1 MKERRGTS
9 VSLKNDNEQTNM
21 KKILIL
27 MAAALVVL
35 APTFAQTN
43 NEDLKVARKEAAE
56 ARKMAK
62 AAERSLKRDGY
73 KPFELGSVSGNLEK
87 YFLKVNAGCGTIV
100 GTSAPCVSENLA
112 KVTALANAANE
123 YAIIQGGNVRGRIV
137 NTASSLSGQQIDNI
151 VASFERLVN
160 KDIRGELVPYA
171 SFYKAKGSLYT
182 ARVYCI
188 VDEDAAARARRHAME
203 LALEEQALTEKY
215 GSLVS
220 DWIDEGFWKASEE

>member
-1 MKERRGTS
+1 MKEKRGTP

-21 KKILIL
+21 KKLLIL

-43 NEDLKVARKEAAE
+43 NEDLKAARKEAAD

-62 AAERSLKRDGY
+62 AAERLLKRDGY
-73 KPFELGSVSGNLEK
+73 KSFELGSVSWNLEK
-87 YFLKVNAGCGTIV
+87 YFVKVNAGCGTIV
-100 GTSAPCVSENLA
+100 GASAPCVSENLA

-123 YAIIQGGNVRGRIV
+123 YAIIQGGNVHGRIV

-171 SFYKAKGSLYT
+171 SFYKPKGSLYT

-188 VDEDAAARARRHAME
+188 VDECAAARARRHAME
-203 LALEEQALTEKY
+203 LALEEQTLTEKY

>member
-1 MKERRGTS
+1 MTASVEHIGDSRR
-9 VSLKNDNEQTNM
+9 VY
-21 KKILIL
+21 I
-27 MAAALVVL
+27 VVCADAHL
-35 APTFAQTN
+35 EFFGFR
-43 NEDLKVARKEAAE
+43 LGH
-56 ARKMAK
+56 
-62 AAERSLKRDGY
+62 RDGDLDAVHVAD
-73 KPFELGSVSGNLEK
+73 KIDDALRVPFGR
-87 YFLKVNAGCGTIV
+87 AGCGKIV

>member
-1 MKERRGTS
+1 METTNKTIAIPTIGLGT
-9 VSLKNDNEQTNM
+9 
-21 KKILIL
+21 
-27 MAAALVVL
+27 LV
-35 APTFAQTN
+35 
-43 NEDLKVARKEAAE
+43 
-56 ARKMAK
+56 
-62 AAERSLKRDGY
+62 
-73 KPFELGSVSGNLEK
+73 
-87 YFLKVNAGCGTIV
+87 
-100 GTSAPCVSENLA
+100 ENIS
-112 KVTALANAANE
+112 N
-123 YAIIQGGNVRGRIV
+123 
-137 NTASSLSGQQIDNI
+137 SQQIDNI